1 MTFKP
6 NLKIEHL
13 DISTI
18 QIDEAERRAVS
29 EETVQDIVSSAQTYG
44 TILDPIKV
52 RKARRKGGDRL
63 DLMDGAHR
71 IAACKKL
78 GWTTIPALVWVD
90 IPDAAAKLIEFDAN
104 IARNEPDAFERC
116 FTVWQ
121 RKKIYDEL
129 HPEAARGVAGALAR
143 WNATDMMS
151 VAPFSTSTAEI
162 MGVSERQIRRLVEAV
177 STFSEDELRAL
188 RHAKTRVNVSDLK
201 KLSAV
206 MEPDDRRFVIG
217 QLSAGH
223 AASLGEA
230 LSKLS
235 KKPTAKDPE
244 VEAYQKLKAAWERTP
259 MKMKRRFVAD
269 ESAELLSLLKD
280 LDREL

>member
-6 NLKIEHL
+6 NQKIEQL
-13 DISTI
+13 DISLITI
-18 QIDEAERRAVS
+18 NEDERRGVS
-29 EETVQDIVSSAQTYG
+29 DKTVQDIVSSAEVYG

-52 RKARRKGGDRL
+52 RKARRKNGDRF

-71 IAACKKL
+71 IAACKLL

-116 FTVWQ
+116 FTVW
-121 RKKIYDEL
+121 RRRKIYDEL
-129 HPEAARGVAGALAR
+129 HPETAQGMAGALAR
-143 WNATDMMS
+143 WDVTAS
-151 VAPFSTSTAEI
+151 SAVAPFAASTAALLGI
-162 MGVSERQIRRLVEAV
+162 KERQVYNLVKAV
-177 STFSEDELRAL
+177 SAFTDEELHAL

-206 MEPDDRRFVIG
+206 MQPGDRRFVIA
-217 QLSAGH
+217 QVSAGH
-223 AASLGEA
+223 ATSLGEA

-244 VEAYQKLKAAWERTP
+244 AEACQKLRAAWERAP

-269 ESAELLSLLKD
+269 QSAELLGLLKD
-280 LDREL
+280 LDGEL